1 MRTTRGNCSDRV
13 DVRLAVATATM
24 AAAVSVAMLVT
35 GLSQSLSGGAAA
47 LASTSAPASPGQ
59 PAVKAART
67 KLGEILVDAKGMV
80 LYRYTADRK
89 DVSNCSA
96 SCLPLWPIL
105 SPGSDGRPAAG
116 SGAAQRALGVMTRKD
131 GKQQVTYDDWPLYTY
146 IVDKAP
152 GQTAGQGVKDAGG
165 IWYVVYADPGKNPT
179 PPTR

>member
-1 MRTTRGNCSDRV
+1 MRTTRGDYSDRG
-13 DVRLAVATATM
+13 DARPAVVAATLV
-24 AAAVSVAMLVT
+24 AAVLMTMLAT
-35 GLSQSLSGGAAA
+35 GLPQHLSGGAAA
-47 LASTSAPASPGQ
+47 LASTSAPPPGQ
-59 PAVKAART
+59 PTVKAAPT
-67 KLGEILVDAKGMV
+67 KLGEIVVNAKGRV

-105 SPGSDGRPAAG
+105 SPGPGGRPTAG
-116 SGAAQRALGVMTRKD
+116 SGAAQRALGVITRTD

-146 IVDKAP
+146 IVDQAP

-179 PPTR
+179 PPKR